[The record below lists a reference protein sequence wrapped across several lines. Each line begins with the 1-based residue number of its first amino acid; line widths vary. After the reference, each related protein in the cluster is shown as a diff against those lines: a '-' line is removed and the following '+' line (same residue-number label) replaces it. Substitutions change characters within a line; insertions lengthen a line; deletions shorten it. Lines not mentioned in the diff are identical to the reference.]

1 MLLAAGF
8 GTRLKVLTEQRPKP
22 MLPVCGAP
30 LVRWAAAHCA
40 HHGVRR
46 AVINLHHLGEQ
57 IQREMGDGG
66 DLGLE
71 LAYAPEPE
79 ILGTGGGMRAM
90 AEYLPRGT
98 VIVANAKQI
107 NDLDMSDALAFHR
120 SSGALATLVVRP
132 DANAERWGAIGVG
145 EDGQITRILD
155 AAAPG
160 AEPGEAHMFTGIHL
174 VEPELLARIPRGGS
188 CIVRQ
193 TYMPLVSSGAPM
205 AAFVHRGYFYD
216 HSTPARY
223 LQGNLNLL
231 ASSGGAD
238 LPHAPGPL
246 RGICPSARVDPS
258 AKVDSESL
266 VEPGAVVEAGARL
279 GKGVVVGAGARVA
292 AGVSLRQCVVWDG
305 AEVISD
311 QERTIVTP
319 VGILPVPE
327 EGDPAAA
334 PR

>member
-22 MLPVCGAP
+22 MIPVCDVP

-40 HHGVRR
+40 HHGVQQ
-46 AVINLHHLGEQ
+46 AVVNLHHLGEQ
-57 IQREMGDGG
+57 IQREMGGG
-66 DLGLE
+66 EDLGME

-90 AEYLPRGT
+90 AGYLPRGT
-98 VIVANAKQI
+98 TIVANAKQI
-107 NDLDMSDALAFHR
+107 NDLDMGEALAFHR
-120 SSGALATLVVRP
+120 KSGALATLVVRP
-132 DANAERWGAIGVG
+132 DENAEKWGAIGVDPG
-145 EDGQITRILD
+145 GRITRILD

-160 AEPGEAHMFTGIHL
+160 ADAGQAHMFTGIHL
-174 VEPELLARIPRGGS
+174 VEPELLDRIPEGVS

-231 ASSGGAD
+231 AGAGGAD
-238 LPHAPGPL
+238 LPHAPGQL
-246 RGICPSARVDPS
+246 RGIHPAALIDPS
-258 AKVDSESL
+258 ADVNSESL
-266 VEPGAVVEAGARL
+266 VQRGAVVEAGARL
-279 GKGVVVGAGARVA
+279 GSGVVVGAGARVA
-292 AGVSLRQCVVWDG
+292 AGVSLSQTVIWPG
-305 AEVISD
+305 AVAVSD
-311 QERTIVTP
+311 LQRAIVTP
-319 VGILPVPE
+319 AGVLDVPD
-327 EGDPAAA
+327 EGDPAVA

>member
-22 MLPVCGAP
+22 MLPVCDMP

-46 AVINLHHLGEQ
+46 AVVNLHHLGEQ
-57 IQREMGDGG
+57 IQREMGDGH

-90 AEYLPRGT
+90 AGYLPRGT

-107 NDLDMSDALAFHR
+107 NDLDLREALAYHR
-120 SSGALATLVVRP
+120 GSGALATLVVRP
-132 DANAERWGAIGVG
+132 DDNAERWGAIGVG
-145 EDGQITRILD
+145 EGGRITRILD

-160 AEPGEAHMFTGIHL
+160 APAGKAAVHMFTGIHL
-174 VEPELLARIPRGGS
+174 VEPELLERIPQGVS

-193 TYMPLVSSGAPM
+193 TYMPLVSAGAPM

-231 ASSGGAD
+231 DGVD
-238 LPHAPGPL
+238 LPHAPGQL
-246 RGICPSARVDPS
+246 RGISPSARVDPS
-258 AKVDSESL
+258 AEVDPGSL
-266 VEPGAVVEAGARL
+266 VARDAVVEADARV
-279 GKGVVVGAGARVA
+279 GPGVVVGAGARVA
-292 AGVSLRQCVVWDG
+292 RGVSLNRTVIWPG
-305 AEVISD
+305 AEARSD
-311 QERTIVTP
+311 LERAIVTP
-319 VGILPVPE
+319 AGILPVADQ
-327 EGDPAAA
+327 GDPSAA